1 MLTVASWLTPEP
13 LAEDRTM
20 GRGNVSR
27 RAKVERWGERGEMAM
42 KSEERINCAKCS
54 TVVCLAGR
62 ADKAPSNCPTTL
74 RPKVIEAAT
83 ERCLSPEILA
93 FAREASRQE
102 AAGYARLAHAP
113 NVPSPIKSRLEEIM
127 EFSER
132 MGYRKLGVAFCV
144 GARNEA
150 EMLVSVLENRGFEVV
165 SVCCKCGMVAKEELG
180 VVQQEQI
187 FPENEFETMCHPIA
201 QAQLLN
207 DARTDFNVVLCLCV
221 GHDSLFLKHSEAPC
235 TVLAAKD
242 RLLGHN
248 PLAALY
254 LSKSYYRRVR
264 T

>member
-1 MLTVASWLTPEP
+1 ME
-13 LAEDRTM
+13 
-20 GRGNVSR
+20 
-27 RAKVERWGERGEMAM
+27 
-42 KSEERINCAKCS
+42 SEEHINCAKCS

-62 ADKAPSNCPTTL
+62 GDKAPSNCPTTL
-74 RPKVIEAAT
+74 RPGVIEAAT
-83 ERCLSPEILA
+83 ERCLDPEIVT

-102 AAGYARLAHAP
+102 AAGYARLPHAP
-113 NVPSPIKSRLEEIM
+113 SVPSPIKSRLEEIV
-127 EFSER
+127 EFSQR
-132 MGYRKLGVAFCV
+132 MGYVRLGVAFCV

-180 VVQQEQI
+180 IVQEEQI
-187 FPENEFETMCHPIA
+187 YPENDFETMCHPIA

-221 GHDSLFLKHSEAPC
+221 GHDSLFLKHSEALC